1 MNIIS
6 TLAYD
11 RVALI
16 SIFNL
21 AVAGIAY
28 EAKFT
33 I

>member
-1 MNIIS
+1 MSIIS

-16 SIFNL
+16 LTFNL

-28 EAKFT
+28 EAKLT